1 MTQSRENREEKEN
14 RPEAEEIL
22 LPDRRRQEN
31 GEEAGEGTI
40 PSTPPTYEAFKQALD
55 VEIRGIAGG
64 FIRAGYLLKLA
75 RDTDIL
81 SASGYATVAE
91 FAQAEYGFTKDIVS
105 RYIAINDRY
114 SEGGYSDRMQ
124 EKYRDYGVA
133 KLAEMLTLPD
143 AMIEAM
149 SPRLTRREIQEI
161 KREVREEQGITD
173 LEVMMEGRSEA
184 HAGLSLFQSAIYE
197 YLRQDSA
204 RFLRLIDR
212 WREQTADGMPGPAEE
227 ARILVETVPPS
238 DVAVI
243 TARVQGVGKL
253 AVAFKGEKEPIDVV
267 NLRSSERQTLDWQQ
281 AAEQI
286 RQLYRLDNLE
296 GPAVTGEERYWEIY
310 GTAAETAA
318 AFEVPER
325 EAAGAPGTGE
335 GGMETAA
342 VSEIPERKTAG
353 AQGTREGDIEA
364 AAVSEVLERK
374 ATGEE
379 KKADAARERVAGVSE
394 IMEAGAETAAESIPG
409 QMEVEDY
416 PELLPGPER
425 ASRAKEVAPVQP
437 TLSCQEAG
445 KRRAELLGTLK
456 ESLDTLYRAAENGIW
471 EQAERLQDEI
481 RRELEELRKLG
492 QYFGE
497 DEDAQGK

>member
-197 YLRQDSA
+197 YLRQDRA

-353 AQGTREGDIEA
+353 ARGTREGDIEA

-456 ESLDTLYRAAENGIW
+456 ESLDTLYRAAEKGIW
-471 EQAERLQDEI
+471 EQVWRFQDEI
-481 RRELEELRKLG
+481 SRELSELQKLG
-492 QYFGE
+492 KVLE
-497 DEDAQGK
+497 DE